1 MAHKALWASLLLL
14 GFPIASLVL
23 LRTDL
28 LPTHWLGFPDG
39 ALAVALFMGLAVQ
52 GSPGSRL
59 ALALLAMAVCLAGLA
74 LRPQLTV
81 GLLPVL
87 VNLLLARLFQLT
99 LQPGAEPL
107 IARIARIARGEPAL
121 PPELAA
127 YTRRLTA
134 AWTWFFLALAAN
146 SLLLA
151 VFASTETV
159 ILFANTLNLLFMAVF
174 FLAENLYRLYR
185 YRGRYRHTPLPRLLT
200 TLVRH
205 GWRGNGSEPAPD
217 ASSAPQTPS

>member
-1 MAHKALWASLLLL
+1 MDRKALLAPLLLL
-14 GFPIASLVL
+14 GFPITSLIL
-23 LRTDL
+23 LRTGL
-28 LPTHWLGFPDG
+28 LPTHWLGLPDG
-39 ALAVALFMGLAVQ
+39 VLAVGLFMGLAVQ
-52 GSPGSRL
+52 GGPGMRL
-59 ALALLAMAVCLAGLA
+59 GLVLLAMALCLAGLA
-74 LRPQLTV
+74 LWPQLTV

-99 LQPGAEPL
+99 LQPDAEPL

-134 AWTWFFLALAAN
+134 AWMWFFLALAAN

-151 VFASTETV
+151 AFASTATI

-174 FLAENLYRLYR
+174 FLIENLYRLYR
-185 YRGRYRHTPLPRLLT
+185 YRGRYPHTPLPRLLA
-200 TLVRH
+200 TLARH
-205 GWRGNGSEPAPD
+205 GWRGDGRQAPD
-217 ASSAPQTPS
+217 AAPQTPR